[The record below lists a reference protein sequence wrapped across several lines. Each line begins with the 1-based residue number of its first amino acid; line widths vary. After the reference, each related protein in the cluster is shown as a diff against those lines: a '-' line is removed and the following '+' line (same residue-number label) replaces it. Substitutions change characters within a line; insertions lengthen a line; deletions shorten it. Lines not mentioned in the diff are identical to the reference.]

1 MLSVNCTAKLG
12 GLFRLFLLVC
22 AFGFTALAAAN
33 IWVVL
38 SAEPYVYHDISRL
51 PEKYTVLVLGAQTRG
66 TRLSPVLRDR
76 VEAGA
81 ACVRAGKGT
90 KLLLTGDHGRR
101 NYDEVNAMRLFVL
114 EHSDIPAE
122 DIFTD
127 HAGFSTW
134 DSVYRAGAVFGARE
148 LIIVTQE
155 FHIARAVFLARSLGI
170 DAAGLALDEE
180 QFLKKTRRFWR
191 LREFFARGKA
201 AFCALVKPRPRY
213 LGESIP
219 ISGNG
224 RASWDEGGPAP

>member
-1 MLSVNCTAKLG
+1 MRMPI
-12 GLFRLFLLVC
+12 LFRLFFLFCALGCAALV
-22 AFGFTALAAAN
+22 AAN
-33 IWVVL
+33 VWVVT
-38 SAEPYVYHDISRL
+38 SAEPYVYRGIREL
-51 PEKYTVLVLGAQTRG
+51 PEKYTILVPGAQARG
-66 TRLSPVLRDR
+66 TWLSPVLRDR

-81 ACVRAGKGT
+81 ACIREGKGG

-101 NYDEVNAMRLFVL
+101 GYDEVNAMRLYIL

-122 DIFTD
+122 NIFTD

-170 DAAGLALDEE
+170 DAAGLALDEQ
-180 QFLKKTRRFWR
+180 QFLKKSRRFWR

-201 AFCALVKPRPRY
+201 AFCAIVKPKPRY

-219 ISGNG
+219 IRGDG
-224 RASWDEGGPAP
+224 RTSWDTGGIFP